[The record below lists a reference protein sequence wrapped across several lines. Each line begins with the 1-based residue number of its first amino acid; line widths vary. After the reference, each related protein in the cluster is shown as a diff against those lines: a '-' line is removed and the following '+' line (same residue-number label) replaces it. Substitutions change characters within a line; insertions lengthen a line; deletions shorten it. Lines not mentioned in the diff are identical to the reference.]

1 MESKTENY
9 LVDTIK
15 DLQEQNNRATKYLH
29 LSTSISNALAKEL
42 DKYKAKCDDLEKK
55 LTESDMQL
63 NDYKLTCMRLVS
75 FVINTLQLDILE
87 TTEDGIINKSVVDK
101 GEIPDSIIKAFRS
114 KKIQDDIRRE
124 KKDGGKESAE

>member
-9 LVDTIK
+9 LIDTIK

-42 DKYKAKCDDLEKK
+42 DKYKVKCDDIEKK

-101 GEIPDSIIKAFRS
+101 GEIPDSIIKAFKS

-124 KKDGGKESAE
+124 KKDGGSRKD

>member
-9 LVDTIK
+9 LIDTIK
-15 DLQEQNNRATKYLH
+15 DLQGQNNRATKYLH

-55 LTESDMQL
+55 LTESDLQL
-63 NDYKLTCMRLVS
+63 SDYKMTCARLTS
-75 FVINTLQLDILE
+75 FIINTLQFDLFE
-87 TTEDGIINKSVVDK
+87 ASENGIINKSVVDK
-101 GEIPDSIIKAFRS
+101 DEIPDYIIKAFKA

-124 KKDGGKESAE
+124 KKDGGAKRDN

>member
-9 LVDTIK
+9 LIDTIK

-42 DKYKAKCDDLEKK
+42 DKYKAKCDGLEKK

-101 GEIPDSIIKAFRS
+101 GEIPDSIIKAFKS

-124 KKDGGKESAE
+124 KKDGDSRKD